1 MLELSE
7 KNKPFNTIDNAVLIL
22 NNDPLFAGNIK
33 DNLFRERIELDGN
46 MPWSR
51 SYVAVTDKDDIHIR
65 HYIEKT
71 YHYRNDKAVR
81 DAMQIVATEN
91 EYHPVINWLK
101 SLEWDGIAR
110 VRYALPHFL
119 GTSGSDY
126 EYECLKLF
134 MLGAISRVFK
144 PGCKFEY
151 MLCLV
156 GGQRAGKSTF
166 IRFLCM

>member
-1 MLELSE
+1 MSENTGKNTTGEVYRMLELSE

-51 SYVAVTDKDDIHIR
+51 SYVDVTDKDDIHIR

-91 EYHPVINWLK
+91 EYHPVRKLAEVIGMGWHRACAIC
-101 SLEWDGIAR
+101 IA
-110 VRYALPHFL
+110 
-119 GTSGSDY
+119 
-126 EYECLKLF
+126 
-134 MLGAISRVFK
+134 
-144 PGCKFEY
+144 
-151 MLCLV
+151 
-156 GGQRAGKSTF
+156 TF
-166 IRFLCM
+166 SWNVWERL

>member
-1 MLELSE
+1 MNENTEKNTTGEVYRMLELSE

-51 SYVAVTDKDDIHIR
+51 SYVDVTDKDDIHIR

-91 EYHPVINWLK
+91 EYHPVRNWLK
-101 SLEWDGIAR
+101 SLEWDGTGEGADSDAGR
-110 VRYALPHFL
+110 PQNHAPGKFFRPGDGPFGGNELFL
-119 GTSGSDY
+119 QP
-126 EYECLKLF
+126 L
-134 MLGAISRVFK
+134 
-144 PGCKFEY
+144 
-151 MLCLV
+151 
-156 GGQRAGKSTF
+156 
-166 IRFLCM
+166 

>member
-51 SYVAVTDKDDIHIR
+51 SYVDVTDKDDIHIR

-156 GGQRAGKSTF
+156 GGQGAGKSTF
-166 IRFLCM
+166 DIEK

>member
-1 MLELSE
+1 M
-7 KNKPFNTIDNAVLIL
+7 D
-22 NNDPLFAGNIK
+22 
-33 DNLFRERIELDGN
+33 
-46 MPWSR
+46 
-51 SYVAVTDKDDIHIR
+51 VTDKDDIHIR

-91 EYHPVINWLK
+91 EYHPVRNWLK
-101 SLEWDGIAR
+101 SLEWDGTER

-156 GGQRAGKSTF
+156 GGQEQANLHLSDFCVCRTGGLRMILKGLMM
-166 IRFLCM
+166 IRCMSILWDTGYVKWRKCWRY

>member
-1 MLELSE
+1 MLELTE
-7 KNKPFNTIDNAVLIL
+7 KNKPYNTIDNAVVIL
-22 NNDPLFAGNIK
+22 NNDPLFAGHIR

-51 SYVAVTDKDDIHIR
+51 SYIDVTDKDDIHIR

-91 EYHPVINWLK
+91 EYHPVREWLT
-101 SLEWDGIAR
+101 SLKWDGIER

-119 GTSGSDY
+119 
-126 EYECLKLF
+126 
-134 MLGAISRVFK
+134 
-144 PGCKFEY
+144 
-151 MLCLV
+151 
-156 GGQRAGKSTF
+156 
-166 IRFLCM
+166 